1 MGSFS
6 WKLARKWT
14 QGVLLEICMFSYT
27 SNAAGESQEVLYWL
41 MQKYVK
47 WWNATGNWN
56 YFPTTFTL
64 LNAAAVP
71 ATSYW
76 GQEAWLLCQPPR
88 VPPCQGC
95 ARDAALGRAVVASG
109 LHHQPLVPG
118 KYLLNGSASAYG
130 SGRQRC
136 FFQTPVGVFAVSKAR
151 WFFPRWLRG
160 EAFKTL
166 CVLMLIYKIQRSQ
179 YIMFRAI
186 CICKIKISLNIHI

>member
-76 GQEAWLLCQPPR
+76 GQEAWLLCQPP
-88 VPPCQGC
+88 GFLH
-95 ARDAALGRAVVASG
+95 ARAAPGMLRLAG
-109 LHHQPLVPG
+109 LWLPLVCTTSPWCLGSTSSMALPVRTGQGGRGVSFRLLWEFSPFPKQGGFSPVDWEG
-118 KYLLNGSASAYG
+118 KLSKPCVYL
-130 SGRQRC
+130 C
-136 FFQTPVGVFAVSKAR
+136 
-151 WFFPRWLRG
+151 W
-160 EAFKTL
+160 
-166 CVLMLIYKIQRSQ
+166 
-179 YIMFRAI
+179 YIKYRD
-186 CICKIKISLNIHI
+186 LNILCLELYVSVK